1 MHVYGVSRRNK
12 DCIRV
17 RLSQACLLSLQRCL
31 LCILQCS
38 LLSLALPPL
47 PVLRQQAVLVLP
59 LKPLVLIVG

>member
-47 PVLRQQAVLVLP
+47 PVLRQQAVRVLP